1 MNTEQ
6 ERAAFEA
13 ACRKHAEE
21 SGYDGHER
29 LERNGDG
36 YADPHTQAAWWGWR
50 EGLAALQSQDED
62 IFSPTS
68 LTGLSKDE
76 LIRQLQ
82 WALNYW
88 MPNIAD
94 DGTPD
99 GERAA
104 REAYL
109 LLGIQAPV
117 GREEENTP
125 TYWERVSN
133 LQSRDRED
141 VKRPVL
147 DSIVDEIHRRADK
160 EWADDGYDFE
170 VTITADEYKALCEEE
185 KAIDRARRAEG
196 E

>member
-6 ERAAFEA
+6 LRAEFETWA
-13 ACRKHAEE
+13 QNSFELHRHSAGEY
-21 SGYDGHER
+21 SS
-29 LERNGDG
+29 NF
-36 YADPHTQAAWWGWR
+36 TQTAWAAWQAR
-50 EGLAALQSQDED
+50 AALQSQDED

-109 LLGIQAPV
+109 LLGMQAPV

-125 TYWERVSN
+125 TYWERVSD
-133 LQSRDRED
+133 LQSQDRED
-141 VKRPVL
+141 ALVQAIQEAIALLGPEAPSCSGCEYEWNHALRVL
-147 DSIVDEIHRRADK
+147 HE
-160 EWADDGYDFE
+160 
-170 VTITADEYKALCEEE
+170 
-185 KAIDRARRAEG
+185 AIDHARRIEG
-196 E
+196 LKND